1 MTRQGMVGAA
11 GLCVWV
17 AACGG
22 GGPRD
27 QGTGMQVSTTI
38 GASSASAGS
47 DEGTATGDGDDDGAS
62 TAVEKLDAPPDGPG
76 GGCNAIDFLF
86 VIDNSESMRTY
97 QMGLAA
103 QFPDFIDAMFEA
115 VPAGIDIHVGLTT
128 TDFDAKCGDAEAT
141 TAVCQSTASAGEIT
155 SHYRTPD
162 TDPDGGNG
170 TQGRLFSYAGKP
182 YFEISS
188 DDDPAPLVDWFS
200 EAAVAAGEDGCSF
213 EMPVAA
219 AGWMAS
225 PANAEANAGFL
236 RDELA
241 LLVVFVLTDE
251 PDKSVESK
259 SVYKQMILDAKPNC
273 GGEACIFTSGL
284 FPSCTLE
291 YNQKLW
297 QFMVLFGNSEPPWGD
312 IEMTNDYSDVFGTA
326 LAGAIAQACQDI
338 PVP

>member
-1 MTRQGMVGAA
+1 MMRQGMA
-11 GLCVWV
+11 GV
-17 AACGG
+17 ALVLAGCGG
-22 GGPRD
+22 GGPRE
-27 QGTGMQVSTTI
+27 QGNTMPMSTTI
-38 GASSASAGS
+38 GASSAEDDGS
-47 DEGTATGDGDDDGAS
+47 ATGDPTVADDGGS
-62 TAVEKLDAPPDGPG
+62 LGGEKLDMPPDGPG
-76 GGCNAIDFLF
+76 AGCNAIDFLF
-86 VIDNSESMRTY
+86 VIDNSQSMRTY
-97 QMGLAA
+97 QMGLAE

-115 VPAGIDIHVGLTT
+115 VPSGIDMHVGITT
-128 TDFDAKCGDAEAT
+128 TDFDANCSEAEAT
-141 TAVCQSTASAGEIT
+141 QGCQSTASLAEVQA
-155 SHYRTPD
+155 HYRTPD

-170 TQGRLFSYAGKP
+170 TQGRLFRYADRS

-225 PANAEANAGFL
+225 PANADANAGFL

-259 SVYKQMILDAKPNC
+259 DVYKQMILDAKPTC
-273 GGEACIFTSGL
+273 GGEACVFTSGL
-284 FPSCTLE
+284 FPSCTIDV
-291 YNQKLW
+291 NQKLW

-326 LAGAIAQACQDI
+326 LADAIAQACLNI